1 MYGCM
6 CIDDRNDVWWIRNLR
21 KVSIGR
27 GVICELFVSPRFP
40 PSPVK

>member
-1 MYGCM
+1 M
-6 CIDDRNDVWWIRNLR
+6 VIRNLR

-27 GVICELFVSPRFP
+27 GVICDLFVSSRFP